1 MQSSTPSSTA
11 SHNVHR
17 SGGVVSSSPTHVRTA
32 LEQVQQLQTYHMC
45 VLLLLLL
52 FGVRESVIESCVSM
66 LCWKLIPS
74 LNRNKSCLPRAHSS
88 TTQQRHQHPSSHAH
102 TTFGHSSGTSTQ
114 APIRTQQSHTAAAPA
129 PKLPR
134 AHSSSSSSSSTQ
146 QRHQRPSSHAHTTVA
161 QLRLLWT

>member
-1 MQSSTPSSTA
+1 MRIDPASVHATFYPSSTA

-74 LNRNKSCLPRAHSS
+74 LNRNKSCLPRA
-88 TTQQRHQHPSSHAH
+88 R
-102 TTFGHSSGTSTQ
+102 
-114 APIRTQQSHTAAAPA
+114 
-129 PKLPR
+129 
-134 AHSSSSSSSSTQ
+134 SSSTQ

-161 QLRLLWT
+161 HSSGTSTQAPTRTQQQQQQQQHAAAAPAPKLPRAHNGRTAAPTMDMK